1 MATTSGKC
9 AHPGCNCSVQAG
21 QTYCSPYCQQR
32 HGGQQSQ
39 QGSRQ
44 QSQQG
49 ASGSSGCGCGHAAC
63 QHSG

>member
-21 QTYCSPYCQQR
+21 QTYCSPYCQQ